1 MLKNITLS
9 ADSNLI
15 RKAREKA
22 QHERTTLNAQFRHW
36 LERYVATNMKASAY
50 DNLMDSMRY
59 ANAGRHFSRDELNE
73 R

>member
-9 ADSNLI
+9 ADPNLI
-15 RKAREKA
+15 QKAREKA
-22 QHERTTLNAQFRHW
+22 QREHTTLNAQFRRW
-36 LERYVATNMKASAY
+36 LEQYVAANLKASTY
-50 DNLMDSMRY
+50 DNLMDSMGY